1 MPAASSPTPHETA
14 ARSETIVQANDNCWR
29 IDRAD
34 RFSCVQDAA
43 DYFRL
48 VRHAFLHARERIFI
62 LGWDIQSTLDLVP
75 GGASDGAPTRLDEL
89 LKWVIRRRPQLT
101 CHVLTWDYAELYAL
115 EREPLAA
122 WRWKWQMPKQV
133 RFAFDDRHPI
143 GASHHQKII
152 VVDDVLAFCGG
163 IDLTGHRW
171 DTAAHRVDEPLRVN
185 ATGSPYDPY
194 HEVQAMVCGPVAASL
209 GTLVRSRW
217 QALGETLPPVAP
229 ASLGGLWPD
238 DLEPDLTDIDVA
250 IARTVPP
257 SESEPAIRECER
269 LFVDSIAA
277 ARQSI
282 YLESQYF
289 TNDALARALAARLQ
303 EPEGPEIIV
312 VIPKECHGW
321 IEQQTMGALRDEALR
336 HLITSDR
343 WRRLRVVY
351 PAASRARDVCT
362 FIHSKVMIVDDRFV
376 RIGSANFSRRS
387 MGVDSECDLAI
398 DAGSDSAPR
407 AGVRRIRDR
416 LIGEHLG
423 VSADAV
429 ADQLRHSGSFRALI
443 DAHAHTDRTL
453 CGVDLGEPIEPP
465 SEALKA
471 AADPDEPLGVF
482 VDSRYRRARKRMR
495 SLGAALRS
503 LLPSHLSSS
512 SRSSSSRS
520 SSWSSSSGQ
529 RRRDAEFG

>member
-1 MPAASSPTPHETA
+1 MPGVSDPAFPETTSSAPTILRA
-14 ARSETIVQANDNCWR
+14 DKNCWR

-48 VRHAFLHARERIFI
+48 VRHAFLHARETIFI

-89 LKWVIRRRPQLT
+89 LKWMIRRRPQLA
-101 CHVLTWDYAELYAL
+101 CHVLTWDYAGLYAL
-115 EREPLAA
+115 EREPLAQ
-122 WRWKWQMPKQV
+122 WRWQWQMPKQV
-133 RFAFDDRHPI
+133 HFAFDDRHPI
-143 GASHHQKII
+143 GGSHHQKIV
-152 VVDDVLAFCGG
+152 VVDDVLAFSGG

-171 DTAAHRVDEPLRVN
+171 DTTAHRVEEPRRVN
-185 ATGSPYDPY
+185 ATGSPYGPY
-194 HEVQAMVCGPVAASL
+194 HEVQAMVCGPIAASL
-209 GTLVRSRW
+209 ATLARRRW
-217 QALGETLPPVAP
+217 QALGERLPPVAP

-238 DLEPDLTDIDVA
+238 EVEPDLTDIDVA

-257 SESEPAIRECER
+257 SESEAGIRECEQ

-282 YLESQYF
+282 YIESQYF
-289 TNDALARALAARLQ
+289 TNDALARSLAARLLD
-303 EPEGPEIIV
+303 PNGPEIV
-312 VIPKECHGW
+312 LVIPQECHGW
-321 IEQQTMGALRDEALR
+321 VEQQTMGALRDEALR
-336 HLITSDR
+336 HLLASDR
-343 WRRLRVVY
+343 WRRLRIVY
-351 PAASRARDVCT
+351 PAASRGRDVPT
-362 FIHSKVMIVDDRFV
+362 FIHSKVMIADDWFV

-398 DAGSDSAPR
+398 DAGPDPTHR

-416 LIGEHLG
+416 LIAEHLG

-429 ADQLRHSGSFRALI
+429 TNDMRNLGSLRAVV
-443 DAHAHTDRTL
+443 DAHAHADRTL
-453 CGVDLGEPIEPP
+453 CLVDLGEPSEPP
-465 SEALKA
+465 SDILKA
-471 AADPDEPLGVF
+471 AADPDEPFALF
-482 VDSRYRRARKRMR
+482 ADTRYRRAGKRLR

-503 LLPSHLSSS
+503 LLPFRLSSS
-512 SRSSSSRS
+512 SGRR
-520 SSWSSSSGQ
+520 